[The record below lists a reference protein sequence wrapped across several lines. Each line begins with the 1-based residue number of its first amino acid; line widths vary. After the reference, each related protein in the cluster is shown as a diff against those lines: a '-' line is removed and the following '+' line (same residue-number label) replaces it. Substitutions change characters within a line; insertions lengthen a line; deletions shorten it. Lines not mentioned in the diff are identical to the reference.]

1 MIYCLEEAEELEKKQ
16 QINKKR
22 KNCEQFHKN
31 KNNMNINI
39 KFFIHISEFI
49 NFQKIF
55 KNLL

>member
-39 KFFIHISEFI
+39 KFFIFS
-49 NFQKIF
+49 
-55 KNLL
+55 